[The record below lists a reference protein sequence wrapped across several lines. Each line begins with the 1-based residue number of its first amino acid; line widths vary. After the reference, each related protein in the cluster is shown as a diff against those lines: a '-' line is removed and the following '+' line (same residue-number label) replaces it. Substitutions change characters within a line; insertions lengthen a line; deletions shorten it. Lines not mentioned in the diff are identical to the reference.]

1 MNIIRINVRMNVSC
15 ITVVLMCCF
24 KGVVCNICGSLS
36 YSKPAFK
43 GRKVTL
49 TYKPIDFSPS
59 EMPIFSYSDDTRWIR
74 VPSAIMSNL
83 TLGVYTTVFDT
94 NLPNTGG
101 LYVKHIQCRINIPLV
116 LQDLS
121 PGCGNIYLR
130 TQNPI
135 AGKNIEIEYY
145 PAQAVVQHPG
155 DYGREWY
162 NESSS
167 MTLTQGLVTEEELP
181 NKVFVLTIHHSNQW
195 TTGQYSVKCTRGTYN
210 NTYTEH
216 VYVEVTVPPS
226 KPFLQSK
233 KIVQECPECL
243 VGILGENL
251 YYHVFCNTSGGT
263 SQSIKI
269 GDVEEEM
276 IRQSNSEDIYINSR
290 IIRKHDHMKT
300 VTCSVSNAAIE
311 QPLTT
316 SAKLYVAF
324 KLKTPELNV
333 PILREGSPAKV
344 TCVSRTARPATNLSL
359 WLDGKFPLSVEHVKT
374 YDNTTRTHT
383 TAITLNNQ
391 AKRDWNKKY
400 VSCIASSPLFAGN
413 KTKWQ
418 TINCTYPPST
428 LTMVEPRNQS
438 YLQDIYTLEF
448 SCSLDNYND
457 FCWISWTKDGLP
469 YANGDGTDRIHKS
482 SVIVFANVS
491 KENNGQ
497 TITCSV
503 KCSNFEVKL
512 YKSHVVQLPYRP
524 SVHLSVKDELILN
537 ARETT
542 KVTCTAKSLPLS
554 DIVWS
559 VKGDTQIHVCNKS
572 NECEININPGN
583 VNERRNYTCTAYFKF
598 EKYGTSATSSFLAVW
613 RGEGSS
619 LTTHS
624 EGISIE
630 WLVIGLVG
638 LLAVVIIL
646 TAIVLARKLFLEE
659 NTHEHP
665 SEQQPV
671 QRANVQENE
680 IEELNEDPTYAQV
693 DKTRR
698 TRPET
703 EECKAKG
710 GESRD
715 LMESP
720 RVTTD
725 VNKQGSGSELVYAD
739 LDIEHLEKARTL
751 TSRQRETTPTVYD
764 DVDFTRTKSG
774 SNK

>member
-1 MNIIRINVRMNVSC
+1 
-15 ITVVLMCCF
+15 
-24 KGVVCNICGSLS
+24 
-36 YSKPAFK
+36 
-43 GRKVTL
+43 
-49 TYKPIDFSPS
+49 
-59 EMPIFSYSDDTRWIR
+59 
-74 VPSAIMSNL
+74 
-83 TLGVYTTVFDT
+83 
-94 NLPNTGG
+94 
-101 LYVKHIQCRINIPLV
+101 
-116 LQDLS
+116 
-121 PGCGNIYLR
+121 
-130 TQNPI
+130 
-135 AGKNIEIEYY
+135 
-145 PAQAVVQHPG
+145 
-155 DYGREWY
+155 
-162 NESSS
+162 
-167 MTLTQGLVTEEELP
+167 
-181 NKVFVLTIHHSNQW
+181 
-195 TTGQYSVKCTRGTYN
+195 
-210 NTYTEH
+210 
-216 VYVEVTVPPS
+216 PPS

-300 VTCSVSNAAIE
+300 
-311 QPLTT
+311 
-316 SAKLYVAF
+316 
-324 KLKTPELNV
+324 
-333 PILREGSPAKV
+333 
-344 TCVSRTARPATNLSL
+344 
-359 WLDGKFPLSVEHVKT
+359 
-374 YDNTTRTHT
+374 
-383 TAITLNNQ
+383 
-391 AKRDWNKKY
+391 
-400 VSCIASSPLFAGN
+400 
-413 KTKWQ
+413 
-418 TINCTYPPST
+418 
-428 LTMVEPRNQS
+428 
-438 YLQDIYTLEF
+438 DIYTLEF

-482 SVIVFANVS
+482 SVIVFANV
-491 KENNGQ
+491 N
-497 TITCSV
+497 
-503 KCSNFEVKL
+503 
-512 YKSHVVQLPYRP
+512 RP

-665 SEQQPV
+665 IV
-671 QRANVQENE
+671 TAANVQENE

-703 EECKAKG
+703 EECKAK
-710 GESRD
+710 
-715 LMESP
+715 
-720 RVTTD
+720 
-725 VNKQGSGSELVYAD
+725 GSGSELVYAD